1 MAKDSSDRDII
12 NLSFA
17 RGDNKT
23 VRLTV
28 TDSAS
33 AAVDLSGLTLRLSV
47 HTTDEPVDITTEVF
61 LLTGTVTDGPNGV
74 VEFKPTTTQAMQTP
88 EEYFYDIQ
96 LTLSDSTRLSIVVGT
111 WTYVADF
118 AEAGV
123 TP

>member
-1 MAKDSSDRDII
+1 MAKDSSDREII

-23 VRLTV
+23 IELTL

-33 AAVDLSGLTLRLSV
+33 APIVLTGLTLRLSV
-47 HTTDEPVDITTEVF
+47 HTDEEPVDLTTQLFV
-61 LLTGTVTDGPNGV
+61 LTGNVTDGPNGIV
-74 VEFKPTTTQAMQTP
+74 QFKPTTTQAAQIP

-96 LTLSDSTRLSIVVGT
+96 LTLADATRLSVVVGT
-111 WTYVADF
+111 WTYVFDF
-118 AEAGV
+118 SEAGV